1 MNIFSGIFLWP
12 DVLCGP
18 ASATWIQIPT
28 GQPCVPLVQD
38 GGLAHSRCSISLAD
52 YLLPNLILVIQST
65 IDLENIYWGACL
77 PSTWPSKR
85 GHLFIFFYFIFYF
98 FLIYFF
104 LFVVDFVIHWNE
116 TAKGLHVFPIP
127 IPPPTSLSTRSLW
140 VFPVH
145 QVRAL
150 VSCIQPGLVICFTLD
165 NIHKTRSFRD
175 PWTICEPN
183 KHPRWKVYKL
193 ICRRNRRWS
202 PPFPPIRVALHRPPC
217 CKESPSIWSP
227 DCRLESPLFLTSQ
240 RRDSCKAWGL
250 LLLIF

>member
-85 GHLFIFFYFIFYF
+85 GHLETHGPSVSQTSIPDGRSTNSFVDGTDVGPHPSLPFVWLFID
-98 FLIYFF
+98 LR
-104 LFVVDFVIHWNE
+104 
-116 TAKGLHVFPIP
+116 A
-127 IPPPTSLSTRSLW
+127 
-140 VFPVH
+140 
-145 QVRAL
+145 VRNHL
-150 VSCIQPGLVICFTLD
+150 LYEVQT
-165 NIHKTRSFRD
+165 
-175 PWTICEPN
+175 
-183 KHPRWKVYKL
+183 
-193 ICRRNRRWS
+193 
-202 PPFPPIRVALHRPPC
+202 VA
-217 CKESPSIWSP
+217 
-227 DCRLESPLFLTSQ
+227 
-240 RRDSCKAWGL
+240 
-250 LLLIF
+250 